1 VRGRNGEYELYMPLL
16 GDHQLENAASAVAA
30 LEALASQGIAVN
42 AKAME
47 VGFEQVSWPC
57 RMEVLSRSPL
67 LVADG
72 AHNVYSVESLLKS
85 LPKYL
90 NFEKLILV
98 TGFSRD
104 KNVEGMAQAL
114 REKADSV
121 FATASRHPRSLEPGE
136 VARLFGGPVTTA
148 ATAAEAL
155 RLALDSAGP
164 RDLVL
169 AVGSL
174 FLTAEVRESA
184 LGIEPE
190 IYSKLS

>member
-1 VRGRNGEYELYMPLL
+1 
-16 GDHQLENAASAVAA
+16 
-30 LEALASQGIAVN
+30 
-42 AKAME
+42 
-47 VGFEQVSWPC
+47 
-57 RMEVLSRSPL
+57 
-67 LVADG
+67 
-72 AHNVYSVESLLKS
+72 VESLLKS

-90 NFEKLILV
+90 DFEKLILV

-114 REKADSV
+114 REKADLV
-121 FATASRHPRSLEPGE
+121 FATASRHPRSLAPDE
-136 VARLFGGPVTTA
+136 VARLFDGPVTTA

-190 IYSKLS
+190 IYSELS